1 MLDSVKKLENDYD
14 NFISNRDKQIGDIED
29 KIDDNTIEINK
40 LKKRLSNPDDI
51 DSYLNINREIEKK
64 QNEISD
70 LKVLKS
76 NLKAKKF
83 DIKTYEKSIIDET
96 NSYLKNKEKEVLNL
110 CKTVDSLNSD
120 IWGVVDKSVNLISEI
135 YRNETK
141 TDRGFW
147 TERDISNE
155 LDDKTRFFLK
165 AVVGTSYYR
174 NSYMKEKG
182 EDKWKKTMV
191 HLTW

>member
-51 DSYLNINREIEKK
+51 DSYLDINREIEKK
-64 QNEISD
+64 QKEINN

-83 DIKTYEKSIIDET
+83 DIKAYEKSVIDET
-96 NSYLKNKEKEVLNL
+96 TSYLKNKEKEVLEL

-120 IWGVVDKSVNLISEI
+120 VWGVFSKSVNLIGQI
-135 YRNETK
+135 YRNETR
-141 TDRGFW
+141 TDKGYW
-147 TERDISNE
+147 TERNISNE
-155 LDDKTRFFLK
+155 IDDQTRFFLK
-165 AVVGTSYYR
+165 DVVDTSYYR
-174 NSYMKEKG
+174 NYYMKDKG
-182 EDKWKKTMV
+182 ENKCKKSRV
-191 HLTW
+191 RLTW

>member
-51 DSYLNINREIEKK
+51 DSYLDINREIEKK
-64 QNEISD
+64 QKEIND

-83 DIKTYEKSIIDET
+83 DIKAYEKSVIDET
-96 NSYLKNKEKEVLNL
+96 TSYLKNKEKEVLNL

-120 IWGVVDKSVNLISEI
+120 VWSVVNKSTDLIGDI

-141 TDRGFW
+141 TDKGYW
-147 TERDISNE
+147 TERNISNE
-155 LDDKTRFFLK
+155 LDDQTRFFLK
-165 AVVGTSYYR
+165 NIVETSYYR
-174 NSYMKEKG
+174 NRYMKEKG
-182 EDKWKKTMV
+182 EDK
-191 HLTW
+191 

>member
-40 LKKRLSNPDDI
+40 LKKRLGNPDDI
-51 DSYLNINREIEKK
+51 DSYLDINREIEKK
-64 QNEISD
+64 QKEINN

-83 DIKTYEKSIIDET
+83 DIKTYEKSVIDET
-96 NSYLKNKEKEVLNL
+96 TSYLKNKEKEVLDL

-120 IWGVVDKSVNLISEI
+120 VWGVFSKSVNLIGQI
-135 YRNETK
+135 YRNETR
-141 TDRGFW
+141 TDKGYW
-147 TERDISNE
+147 TERNISNE
-155 LDDKTRFFLK
+155 IDDQTRFFLK
-165 AVVGTSYYR
+165 DVVETSYYR
-174 NSYMKEKG
+174 NRYMKDKG
-182 EDKWKKTMV
+182 ENKCKKSRV
-191 HLTW
+191 RLTW